1 MTAVL
6 PNGYL
11 TILEGADLLSRS
23 MYAGVPDLRGISS
36 RTRDEARSV
45 FQTTELMGASAG
57 GYRTRVS
64 LDLG

>member
-23 MYAGVPDLRGISS
+23 MFAGVPDLRGISS
-36 RTRDEARSV
+36 QDPRR
-45 FQTTELMGASAG
+45 G
-57 GYRTRVS
+57 VS
-64 LDLG
+64 KHWN